1 MLSGNEK
8 FYTYRLHWTSK
19 TFRCKR
25 KRFYFSRNW
34 AWWSIINLSHIQLET
49 VKQILTLRYSTNLH
63 TLSPKLLPENFRKK
77 QINNNTQ
84 EFVEKSIREKI
95 SQEISTNTGKIGI
108 SLSSGIDSTLVLAL
122 LREEYP
128 SSEIESVSVKFSES
142 VDETNTSKKISEKF
156 RTNHHVLEIDNFL
169 EELPKAISIVKQP
182 FWDLHWYYL
191 VKKMKTLTN
200 IFFSGDGGDE
210 LFGGYTFRYKKF
222 LELTNENSTRHEKVI
237 AYLNCHERD
246 WVPDQ
251 EAVFDR
257 SNQFN
262 WNNIYEILEPYFDN
276 TLPRLTQVFL
286 ADYNGKL
293 IHNMQPLYKSI
304 HDYFSIKNITPIQN
318 KELIQHSCLLGNGQ
332 KYNPKSNLGKIV
344 LVNILEKYNLK
355 YLVSPKKQGFSVN
368 TTNLW
373 NSYGK
378 KIFLHFF
385 DKSRLIED
393 KIINSDWIEKY
404 ISKNDLDIRYVNKF
418 LGIFALE
425 IWYRLIITK
434 EMNDNEKLQI

>member
-1 MLSGNEK
+1 M
-8 FYTYRLHWTSK
+8 Y
-19 TFRCKR
+19 
-25 KRFYFSRNW
+25 
-34 AWWSIINLSHIQLET
+34 
-49 VKQILTLRYSTNLH
+49 
-63 TLSPKLLPENFRKK
+63 PKLLPENFHKK
-77 QINNNTQ
+77 HVDSNPE
-84 EFVEKSIREKI
+84 EFVEKSIRKKI
-95 SQEISTNTGKIGI
+95 SQEIQTKTGKIGI

-128 SSEIESVSVKFSES
+128 SSEIESISVKFSKS
-142 VDETNTSKKISEKF
+142 IDETNESKKISEKF
-156 RTNHHVLEIDNFL
+156 QTNHHTLEIDNFL

-200 IFFSGDGGDE
+200 VFFSGDGGDE

-222 LELTNENSTRHEKVI
+222 LELTNENSTTHEKIV

-251 EAVFDR
+251 ESVFG
-257 SNQFN
+257 SVSQFN
-262 WNNIYEILEPYFDN
+262 WNNIYKILKPFFDN

-293 IHNMQPLYKSI
+293 IHNMQPLYRSI

-318 KELIQHSCLLGNGQ
+318 EELIQYSCSLKNEQ
-332 KYNPKSNLGKIV
+332 KYDFKSNLGKTI
-344 LVNILEKYNLK
+344 LVNILGKYNLK
-355 YLVSPKKQGFSVN
+355 SLTSLKKQGFSVN

-378 KIFLHFF
+378 KIFLYYF
-385 DKSRLIED
+385 DKSRLVED

-404 ISKNDLDIRYVNKF
+404 ISKNDLDIRYINKF

-434 EMNDNEKLQI
+434 EMNDNEKLQT